1 MNIDNEQKLFLD
13 DEFEETKIKSE
24 PVTCLGMEFESDD
37 ARRDYFRD
45 ELRKKLPELKKIEG
59 FPIGDDDDIINL
71 SDPPY
76 YTACPNPWMAEIIN
90 NWNVEKT
97 KLEEEYKRTDTFEVD
112 GPYTDGIKVGKN
124 SAIYNAHT
132 YHTKVPYQI
141 IMRYILHYT
150 QPGDIV
156 LDGFAGTGMT
166 GVAASLCGQPDEDT
180 KSAISSD
187 FKNAG
192 FNNPEWGIRHAVCG
206 DLSPLCFHIS
216 SNYNHYI
223 DVQSLSK
230 AVEDVTTEL
239 KEKFNNLYEVQLK
252 NSAKGHIN
260 YFVWSEIV
268 ECNNCGRELNIHD
281 LSFDYETKTLHN
293 KLKCPYCGTEQSKD
307 NALKVEETA
316 FDEIIGKTVRIT
328 KHRQCLYNYSAQKG
342 RYFSNTPK
350 PFNHTDFEGFIPIDL
365 IPTEGDEIPRLHRVG
380 CSTINS
386 VYPQRTQYVLGFLY
400 NLIGTKYKHYRKELM
415 FIFTSMLPKLTKMN
429 RYMPQHGSRA
439 LVGPMA
445 NTLYIPP
452 QYVENNPIDQWEY
465 QAKKVLKAFDSCQG
479 GNIVQICSATNS
491 SIPNNSIDYIFTD
504 PPFGANIMYS
514 ELNNIAESWLKVKT
528 NNKEEAISNKTQHK
542 GVPEYQAIMTA
553 CLKEYYRVLKPGHWM
568 TVEFSNTSAAFWNS
582 LQYSIQSAG
591 FIISAVT
598 DLNKE
603 RGGLHSM
610 LGPTAVKQ
618 DLAISC
624 YKPTDAL
631 ISKISGNNTENQVW
645 DFVNDRLSSKSLKYC
660 IMDGNNIMPITERT
674 ARILY
679 DRVISFFVLRGYNI
693 PISSQDFQKGLRDRY
708 IEIDNMFFTAS
719 QATEYIR
726 MKEKS
731 SGMISMALQIGCE
744 SDGIE
749 WLKRNLGTPKIY
761 SEIQPQWLKDLIS
774 PKKGDILPE
783 LSEIL
788 EENFIKDEDGKW
800 RKPDAEKA
808 ADLEIIRC
816 RKMLKEFNMYL
827 EQSQKP
833 KAKRMKDT
841 RLEVLRYGFKECYK
855 QKDYQTIV
863 TVGDHIQ
870 ESLLMEDEVLLQY
883 YDIATTRI

>member
-1 MNIDNEQKLFLD
+1 MNKEQKLFLD
-13 DEFEETKIKSE
+13 DEFEETKINDT
-24 PVTCLGMEFESDD
+24 PVTCLGMEFPNDN
-37 ARRDYFRD
+37 ARREYFRE
-45 ELRKKLPELKKIEG
+45 ELRKKLPELKSIEG
-59 FPIGDDDDIINL
+59 FPIGEDDDIINL

-76 YTACPNPWMAEIIN
+76 YTACPNPWIQNIIKE
-90 NWNVEKT
+90 W
-97 KLEEEYKRTDTFEVD
+97 KLEKEDLQLRNLRIKDFIVD

-166 GVAASLCGQPDEDT
+166 GVAAAACSNPDGET
-180 KSAISSD
+180 KESINND
-187 FKNAG
+187 FKKAG
-192 FNNPEWGIRHAVCG
+192 IEGIRWGKRHAICG
-206 DLSPLCFHIS
+206 DLSPLCYHIS
-216 SNYNHYI
+216 SNYNHNV
-223 DVQSLSK
+223 DTR
-230 AVEDVTTEL
+230 D
-239 KEKFNNLYEVQLK
+239 LK
-252 NSAKGHIN
+252 NSIDDIIDDLKNRFGQFYEIETSNTKKAHIN

-268 ECNNCGRELNIHD
+268 ACNNCGKELNVHNLSYDYDTKKLHD
-281 LSFDYETKTLHN
+281 R
-293 KLKCPYCGTEQSKD
+293 LKCPYCGTEQKRIEADSIY
-307 NALKVEETA
+307 ETY
-316 FDEIIGKTVRIT
+316 FDEYT
-328 KHRQCLYNYSAQKG
+328 KETNKELKYEQCLLNYSDNG
-342 RYFSNTPK
+342 RYFSKKNIMPNY
-350 PFNHTDFEGFIPIDL
+350 PEYIGYVPNDIFPD
-365 IPTEGDEIPRLHRVG
+365 GDKFGDPLRVG
-380 CSTINS
+380 CSKVSQI
-386 VYPQRTQYVLGFLY
+386 YPKRTKYVLGYLY
-400 NLIGTKYKHYRKELM
+400 YIINSKYKKQSKELM

-452 QYVENNPIDQWEY
+452 QYVENNPIDQFEY
-465 QAKKVLKAFDSCQG
+465 QANKVIKAFDSCQG
-479 GNIVQICSATNS
+479 GNIVQTCSATSS

-514 ELNNIAESWLKVKT
+514 ELNSIAESWLKVKT

-553 CLKEYYRVLKPGHWM
+553 CLKEYYRVLKPGHWL

-631 ISKISGNNTENQVW
+631 MNKISGNNTENQVW

-660 IMDGNNIMPITERT
+660 IMDDNNIMPITERT

-719 QATEYIR
+719 QATEYNR

-731 SGMISMALQIGCE
+731 SGIISMALQIGCE
-744 SDGIE
+744 ADGIE
-749 WLKRNLGTPKIY
+749 WLKRNLETPKIY

-774 PKKGDILPE
+774 PKKGDVLPE

-788 EENFIKDEDGKW
+788 EENFIKDEDGRW
-800 RKPDAEKA
+800 RNPDAEKA
-808 ADLEIIRC
+808 ADLEIIRG
-816 RKMLKEFNMYL
+816 RKMMKEFNMYL

-841 RLEVLRYGFKECYK
+841 RLEVLRYGFKECYRQK
-855 QKDYQTIV
+855 QYQSIV